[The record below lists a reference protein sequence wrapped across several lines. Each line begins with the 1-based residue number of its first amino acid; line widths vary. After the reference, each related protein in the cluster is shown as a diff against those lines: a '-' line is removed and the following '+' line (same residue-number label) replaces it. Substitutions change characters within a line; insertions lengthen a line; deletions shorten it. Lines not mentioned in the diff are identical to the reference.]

1 MTGAGA
7 QIGLGGAQFGLD
19 YGVTNRSGR
28 VPRTELDGI
37 LTTAAARGVAFI
49 DTAPGYG
56 KSEAAIGCFAGARDF
71 RIVTKTPKF
80 AAAQTAADAAGML
93 RQALQASLER
103 LRVPAVDGLLVHD
116 ADDLLGHHGD
126 AIWATLEAVRAE
138 GLARRIG
145 VSVYDG
151 AAIDLVLARFPPD
164 IVQLPYNMLDDR
176 LEQGGQ
182 FERLAHAGVAIHAR
196 SIFLQGLLLAAPDQ
210 IPLRFG
216 PLAEAVAEFR
226 SWAGVHGLSPLA
238 AALTRPLR
246 RAGIEACILGV
257 TSLAELEN
265 ALEAAS
271 RVAALG
277 ADIAF
282 TRKVPLAESHLDPS
296 RWHEL

>member
-1 MTGAGA
+1 MTVLGA

-28 VPRTELDGI
+28 VSRTELEAI
-37 LTTAAARGVAFI
+37 LTTADARGVTFI

-56 KSEAAIGCFAGARDF
+56 KSEAAIGCAAGASDF
-71 RIVTKTPKF
+71 RIVTKTPKL
-80 AAAQTAADAAGML
+80 AAAETAADAVRMV
-93 RQALQASLER
+93 RQALRASLER
-103 LRVPAVDGLLVHD
+103 LQVPAVDGLLVHD
-116 ADDLLGHHGD
+116 ADDLLGRHGD
-126 AIWATLEAVRAE
+126 AIWATLEAIRAE
-138 GLARRIG
+138 GLSRRIG
-145 VSVYDG
+145 VSVYGG
-151 AAIDLVLARFPPD
+151 AAIDLALARFPLE
-164 IVQLPYNMLDDR
+164 IVQLPYNVLDDR

-210 IPLRFG
+210 IPDRFG
-216 PLAEAVAEFR
+216 PLAEAVAELR
-226 SWAGVHGLSPLA
+226 SWAGAQGLSPLE

-246 RAGIEACILGV
+246 RAGIEACIVGV

-265 ALEAAS
+265 ALGAAS

-277 ADIAF
+277 ADIEF
-282 TRKVPLAESHLDPS
+282 SRIVPLAESHLDPS